1 MSRTIRIWVVVDL
14 VLVVIALVLLAVW
27 MSGGSATPSGEGTGG
42 TPSASA
48 GATPGGTA
56 APASQAFQLPS
67 GNIRCA
73 MSADGVTCTIRSIAY
88 DPPAVAGC
96 NGKTGHV
103 VTLNDDGFAFVCVDG
118 SAPAVPDGAVLEY
131 GSQASVEGYTCRSA
145 SDGVTC
151 TRDDGTG
158 FKLARAKWQ
167 EVG

>member
-27 MSGGSATPSGEGTGG
+27 MSGGSGTPGGEGTGG
-42 TPSASA
+42 TASASA
-48 GATPGGTA
+48 EPTPGGSA
-56 APASQAFQLPS
+56 GPKAQAFQLPS

-73 MSADGVTCTIRSIAY
+73 MSGDGVTCTIRNIAY
-88 DPPAVAGC
+88 DPPAVPGC
-96 NGKTGHV
+96 NGETGHV
-103 VTLNDDGFAFVCVDG
+103 VALNEDGFAFVCVDG
-118 SAPAVPDGAVLEY
+118 SAPAVPEGPVLEY
-131 GSQASVEGYTCRSA
+131 GSQASVDGYTCRSA

>member
-27 MSGGSATPSGEGTGG
+27 LSGGSAAPRAEGTGAS
-42 TPSASA
+42 PSASA
-48 GATPGGTA
+48 QPSDAGSAGAQA
-56 APASQAFQLPS
+56 QAFQTPS

-73 MSADGVTCTIRSIAY
+73 MSTDGVTCTIRSIAY

-96 NGKTGHV
+96 DGKTGHV
-103 VTLNDDGFAFVCVDG
+103 LALNDEGFSFVCVEG
-118 SAPAVPDGAVLEY
+118 STPAVPDGDVLEY
-131 GSQASVEGYTCRSA
+131 GSQASVGDYVCRSA

-151 TRDDGTG
+151 TDADGKG